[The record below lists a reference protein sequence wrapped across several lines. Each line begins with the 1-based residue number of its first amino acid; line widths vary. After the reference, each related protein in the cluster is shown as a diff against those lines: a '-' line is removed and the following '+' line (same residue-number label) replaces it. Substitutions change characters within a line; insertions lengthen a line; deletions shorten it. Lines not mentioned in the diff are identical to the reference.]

1 MRFVASAS
9 HQARI
14 LRLYSWSIDSRYHN
28 AVRSVLY
35 GWCGFLL
42 QLFVS
47 SSVHA
52 VPFRLEWVEP
62 DQSVITVTSS
72 LDERESLECAEAGLT
87 LEHRFTFKFCERIN
101 RFGLSCL
108 AHKKVIHNL
117 TYDPVQEAFRV
128 DKDRL
133 GDEAEGVR
141 ISLMNIE
148 DAIEEATRVKSLS
161 IHYVGGDDAFA
172 RFQAD
177 PARWRLGVRVR
188 TTCRGQIPKF
198 IADLSYYLSIGM
210 VNLYGDDSG
219 WEYFDLSGVAEGQ
232 EQKP

>member
-1 MRFVASAS
+1 MSVFASAS
-9 HQARI
+9 QQVRPWRRNT
-14 LRLYSWSIDSRYHN
+14 LRSMRY
-28 AVRSVLY
+28 
-35 GWCGFLL
+35 GCCGLL
-42 QLFVS
+42 VQLLML

-52 VPFRLEWVEP
+52 VPFRLEWVKP
-62 DQSVITVTSS
+62 DQSVTVTSS
-72 LDERESLECAEAGLT
+72 LDEKESLECAEAGLT
-87 LEHRFTFKFCERIN
+87 LEHRFIFKFCERIN

-108 AHKKVIHNL
+108 SHKKVIHNL

-161 IHYVGGDDAFA
+161 IHYVGGDDAFT

-177 PARWRLGVRVR
+177 PSGWRLGVRVR

-198 IADLSYYLSIGM
+198 IADLSYYLSFGV

-219 WEYFDLSGVAEGQ
+219 WEYFDLSGVAQGQ
-232 EQKP
+232 EEKP

>member
-1 MRFVASAS
+1 MSVLMSAS
-9 HQARI
+9 HEARPWCHST
-14 LRLYSWSIDSRYHN
+14 LRST
-28 AVRSVLY
+28 LY
-35 GWCGFLL
+35 GCCGVLL
-42 QLFVS
+42 QLLVS
-47 SSVHA
+47 SSAHA
-52 VPFRLEWVEP
+52 IPFRLEWVKP
-62 DQSVITVTSS
+62 DQSVITVASS

-87 LEHRFTFKFCERIN
+87 LEHRFIFKFCERIN

-108 AHKKVIHNL
+108 SQKKVIHNL

-161 IHYVGGDDAFA
+161 IHYVGGDDAFT

-177 PARWRLGVRVR
+177 PAGWRLGVRVR

-198 IADLSYYLSIGM
+198 IADLSYYLSFGV
-210 VNLYGDDSG
+210 VNLYGEDSG
-219 WEYFDLSGVAEGQ
+219 WEYFDLSGVAQAQ
-232 EQKP
+232 EEKP